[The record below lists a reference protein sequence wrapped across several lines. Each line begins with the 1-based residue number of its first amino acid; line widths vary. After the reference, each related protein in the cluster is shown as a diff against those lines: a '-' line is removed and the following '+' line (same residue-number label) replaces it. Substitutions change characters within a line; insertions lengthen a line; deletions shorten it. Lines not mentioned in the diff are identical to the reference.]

1 MDNKRPTWA
10 EIDLATIKNNL
21 ECIRNVLSPKSR
33 IMAVVKADAYG
44 HGMKEISCTC
54 VEEGVDF
61 LAVATLD
68 EAMQLIKYGVKA
80 TILVLGYIPRHLA
93 QIVVNYGIRT
103 SVYDLPFAQSLSAA
117 AQALGKP
124 AHIHLKIDT
133 GMGRIGFAPLEE
145 SLTIIQEIAALP
157 GINLE
162 GIFTHFTEADS
173 ENDDYS
179 MIQYSAFKDFNREL
193 ASRGIEIPLQHC
205 ANSAAIFRYPETHL
219 DLVRAGIVLYGLYPS
234 PFMKKS
240 MNLGIK
246 PAMRLKSRISMVK
259 KLASGHGV
267 SYGRTHICSQDT
279 WVATIPIGYADGY
292 SRAFSNRAWAMIKGK
307 KAHSLGVVCMDQCMF
322 DIGGREDIVEGDEA
336 VLFGTEA
343 DGITADDLAL
353 IANTINYE
361 IVCSVSSRVPRIYV

>member
-10 EIDLATIKNNL
+10 EIDLAAIRNNL
-21 ECIRNVLSPKSR
+21 ECIRSVLSPKSR
-33 IMAVVKADAYG
+33 IMAVVKANAYG
-44 HGMKEISCTC
+44 HGMKEISRVC

-68 EAMQLIKYGVKA
+68 EAIQLINYGMKA
-80 TILVLGYIPRHLA
+80 NIIVLGYIPRQLA
-93 QIVVNYGIRT
+93 QLVVGYGIR
-103 SVYDLPFAQSLSAA
+103 SAVYDLDFARSLSAA

-133 GMGRIGFAPLEE
+133 GMGRIGFSPVEG
-145 SLTIIQEIAALP
+145 SLAIIQDIAAMP
-157 GINLE
+157 GIKLE

-173 ENDDYS
+173 EDDHYS
-179 MIQYSAFKDFNREL
+179 LIQYGAFQDFNQEL
-193 ASRGIEIPLQHC
+193 TARGIEIPIKHC
-205 ANSAAIFRYPETHL
+205 ANSAAIFRYPYTHL
-219 DLVRAGIVLYGLYPS
+219 DMVRAGIVLYGLYPS

-240 MNLGIK
+240 MNLGIV
-246 PAMRLKSRISMVK
+246 PAMRLKSRVSMVK
-259 KLASGHGV
+259 KLESGHGV
-267 SYGRTHICSQDT
+267 SYGRTHICSRDT

-292 SRAFSNRAWAMIKGK
+292 SRAFSNRAWTVIKGQ
-307 KAHSLGVVCMDQCMF
+307 KAYSLGVVCMDQCMF
-322 DIGGREDIVEGDEA
+322 DIGGREDIAEGDEA
-336 VLFGTEA
+336 VLFGSDS

>member
-10 EIDLATIKNNL
+10 EIDLAAIKNNL

-44 HGMKEISCTC
+44 HGMKEISRTC

-103 SVYDLPFAQSLSAA
+103 SVYDLPFTQSLSAA

-292 SRAFSNRAWAMIKGK
+292 SRAFP
-307 KAHSLGVVCMDQCMF
+307 HLGPGLPPLHLPQC
-322 DIGGREDIVEGDEA
+322 
-336 VLFGTEA
+336 
-343 DGITADDLAL
+343 
-353 IANTINYE
+353 
-361 IVCSVSSRVPRIYV
+361 